1 MIMRIG
7 VLAGVAA
14 LLLTLPGVGA
24 APAEAQGITLE
35 QAKTAMDAAE
45 KEARQNKW
53 NLAIL
58 IVDAEG
64 TPIAL
69 RRMDGATMKN
79 YQIAMTKVRTALT
92 TGMHTEDYAAAV
104 KEGKTKEIPDGT
116 LFPGGYLLRRDGKVV
131 GAMSASGARGV
142 EDAQAV
148 RAGMAAIG
156 LKP

>member
-1 MIMRIG
+1 MRIG
-7 VLAGVAA
+7 VLAGVAL

-24 APAEAQGITLE
+24 APAEAQGLTLE
-35 QAKTAMDAAE
+35 QAKMAMDAAE
-45 KEARQNKW
+45 KEARTNKW

-64 TPIAL
+64 TPVAL
-69 RRMDGATMKN
+69 RRMDGASMKN
-79 YQIAMTKVRTALT
+79 YEIAMAKVRTAL
-92 TGMHTEDYAAAV
+92 GSNMHTEDYAAAL
-104 KEGKTKEIPDGT
+104 KAGKTKEVPNGT
-116 LFPGGYLLRRDGKVV
+116 TFPGGYLLRRDGKIV

-156 LKP
+156 IKP

>member
-7 VLAGVAA
+7 VLAGIATF
-14 LLLTLPGVGA
+14 LLTLPGVGA
-24 APAEAQGITLE
+24 VPAEAQGITLE

-53 NLAIL
+53 NLAIV
-58 IVDAEG
+58 IADADG

-69 RRMDGATMKN
+69 SRMDGATMKN

-92 TGMHTEDYAAAV
+92 SGMHTEDYAAAV
-104 KEGKTKEIPDGT
+104 KAGKTKEIPDGT

-142 EDAQAV
+142 EDAQSV

>member
-1 MIMRIG
+1 MRIE
-7 VLAGVAA
+7 VLAGIAT

-24 APAEAQGITLE
+24 LPAQAQAITLQ

-45 KEARQNKW
+45 TEARQNKW

-69 RRMDGATMKN
+69 RRMDGASMRN
-79 YQIAMTKVRTALT
+79 YEIAMAKVRTALAS
-92 TGMHTEDYAAAV
+92 GMHTEDYAAAL
-104 KEGKTKEIPDGT
+104 KAGKTKEIPDGT
-116 LFPGGYLLRRDGKVV
+116 TFPGGYLLRRDGKVV

-142 EDAQAV
+142 EDAQSV